1 MSLRR
6 RLATMLIGLI
16 WIIAGLAIALMQ
28 SLPDGMA
35 SLAHPAGVAWQLNL
49 MGAIG
54 LLLACLGCRM
64 FQAGHWA
71 RRWG

>member
-1 MSLRR
+1 
-6 RLATMLIGLI
+6 MLIGLI
-16 WIIAGLAIALMQ
+16 WIIAGLAIALTQ
-28 SLPDGMA
+28 SVPEGTLLA